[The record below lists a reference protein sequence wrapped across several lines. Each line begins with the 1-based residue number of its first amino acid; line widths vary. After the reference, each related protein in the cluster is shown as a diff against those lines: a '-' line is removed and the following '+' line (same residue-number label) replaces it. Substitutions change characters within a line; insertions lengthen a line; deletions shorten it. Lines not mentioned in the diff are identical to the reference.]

1 MMGNWSNIEFVNPW
15 WFILLGL
22 LPVYFFL
29 RYWRNDVTGFSV
41 GLPNVESEF
50 FSFRHWKTRVF
61 RAMPWLKSLVFIL
74 LIFAMARPQ
83 EKFQKQKISSEG
95 IDIMLAIDLSLSM
108 LAKDF
113 EPDRLTV
120 AKKVITDFI
129 EDRPA
134 DRIGLA
140 VFAGE
145 GYTAS
150 PPTLDHKVLKQFI
163 ADLSYGLLKDGTAI
177 GMGLSTSINR
187 LKDSDAKSKIVILVT
202 DGSNNAGVVDPLEAA
217 DMAST
222 LGVKVYTIG
231 VGTNGKALMPS
242 TAFGKTSYRYYD
254 VEIDEALLTEI
265 AINTGGSYFRA
276 TNVTELEEI
285 YDMINKLEKSSFDS
299 TTLVR
304 REDRFH
310 PFLLGSLALCMGY
323 YLLSIS
329 WFRNID
335 LT

>member
-1 MMGNWSNIEFVNPW
+1 MMGNWSNIEFSDPW
-15 WFILLGL
+15 WFVLLSVV
-22 LPVYFFL
+22 PVYFFWKY
-29 RYWRNDVTGFSV
+29 RQKDEIGFSI
-41 GLPNVESEF
+41 GLPNVETSF
-50 FSFRHWKTRVF
+50 FSFTHWKTLLYK
-61 RAMPWLKSLVFIL
+61 AMPYLKSLAFVL
-74 LIFAMARPQ
+74 LVFAMARPQ

-163 ADLSYGLLKDGTAI
+163 ADLNYGLLKDGTAI

-187 LKDSDAKSKIVILVT
+187 LKDTEAKSKIVILVT

-242 TAFGKTSYRYYD
+242 TAFGKTTYRYYD
-254 VEIDEALLTEI
+254 VEIDEGLLTEI
-265 AINTGGSYFRA
+265 AIKTGGSYFRA

-304 REDRFH
+304 REDRFY
-310 PFLLGSLALCMGY
+310 PFLIGSLALFLAY

>member
-1 MMGNWSNIEFVNPW
+1 
-15 WFILLGL
+15 
-22 LPVYFFL
+22 
-29 RYWRNDVTGFSV
+29 
-41 GLPNVESEF
+41 
-50 FSFRHWKTRVF
+50 
-61 RAMPWLKSLVFIL
+61 
-74 LIFAMARPQ
+74 MARPQ

-202 DGSNNAGVVDPLEAA
+202 DG
-217 DMAST
+217 
-222 LGVKVYTIG
+222 K
-231 VGTNGKALMPS
+231 
-242 TAFGKTSYRYYD
+242 
-254 VEIDEALLTEI
+254 
-265 AINTGGSYFRA
+265 
-276 TNVTELEEI
+276 
-285 YDMINKLEKSSFDS
+285 
-299 TTLVR
+299 
-304 REDRFH
+304 
-310 PFLLGSLALCMGY
+310 
-323 YLLSIS
+323 
-329 WFRNID
+329 
-335 LT
+335 